1 MAKITLVP
9 GPAPPH
15 KIPQFGVSGDSHP
28 RKSSSVP
35 GKLTLNIGFVW
46 NASWTMDSDSLEVRR
61 RWLVALIVSE

>member
-28 RKSSSVP
+28 RKSSSEP
-35 GKLTLNIGFVW
+35 GELTLNIGFVW
-46 NASWTMDSDSLEVRR
+46 NAKLNDGLGLTGGEATLARGVDCV
-61 RWLVALIVSE
+61 

>member
-28 RKSSSVP
+28 RKSSSEP
-35 GKLTLNIGFVW
+35 GELTLNIGFVW
-46 NASWTMDSDSLEVRR
+46 NQLNDGLGTGGETTLA
-61 RWLVALIVSE
+61 VA